1 MSSSFRYRINPFSV
15 LSVFKDTASILKIST
30 PIHYADLRNELRT
43 GDLLLCAGTGW
54 FSQMIQ
60 AATDSVWSH
69 VAFVVRLEVID
80 RIMVLE
86 SLEPVGVRTVPLSK
100 YLSRVRLG
108 VLPDPRYRYPARPAR
123 LRHSC

>member
-15 LSVFKDTASILKIST
+15 LRPLCIQRHSIDSENFRSFR
-30 PIHYADLRNELRT
+30 PPGPLRRPPS
-43 GDLLLCAGTGW
+43 
-54 FSQMIQ
+54 SQMIQ
-60 AATDSVWSH
+60 AATDSIWSH

-123 LRHSC
+123 LRYPS